1 MNSLALLNLGPTEII
16 VLLILAL
23 LIFGSRLPQVGKN
36 LGKGIVE
43 FKKGLAG
50 VEDEV
55 KKAGQATSSDMSNG
69 KPEPTAVKGQL
80 TDARQ
85 AEVEAELKAAQDRV
99 AQLQKQLHQG

>member
-1 MNSLALLNLGPTEII
+1 MNSLAFLNLGPTEII
-16 VLLILAL
+16 VILVIALI
-23 LIFGSRLPQVGKN
+23 IFGSRLPQVGKN

-50 VEDEV
+50 VEDDLNQSVNEKSSHRV
-55 KKAGQATSSDMSNG
+55 SEKSSSQA
-69 KPEPTAVKGQL
+69 KPQL

-99 AQLQKQLHQG
+99 AQLQKQLHQS